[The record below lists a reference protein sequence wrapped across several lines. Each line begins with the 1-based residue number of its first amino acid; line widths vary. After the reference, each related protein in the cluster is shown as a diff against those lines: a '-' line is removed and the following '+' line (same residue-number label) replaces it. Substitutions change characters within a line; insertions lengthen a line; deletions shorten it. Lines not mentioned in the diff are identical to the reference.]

1 MSKLSFEVDDS
12 LLEEVEVILD
22 SVGVDIDIA
31 FSIFM
36 KKIVKEQGLP
46 FTLKQTKQSNS
57 FEVNQENDEHS
68 KKQTKQSNS
77 FEVNQE
83 NDEHSK
89 RRKNNSITTE
99 MIEEVW
105 NAFLEYRK
113 GFGEV
118 GELADKVSEKTGMNR
133 GSAMIYINVLIKLA
147 EGEIN
152 KRSMKPSDFEFFL
165 MKFKN
170 TLSKEEFKNAV
181 RSVEVSIP
189 YWNNNIPT
197 FADSMK
203 DLIAKIK

>member
-1 MSKLSFEVDDS
+1 MSKLLFEVDDS

-36 KKIVKEQGLP
+36 KKIVKEKGLP
-46 FTLKQTKQSNS
+46 FTL
-57 FEVNQENDEHS
+57 
-68 KKQTKQSNS
+68 KQTKQSNS

-105 NAFLEYRK
+105 RAFLEYRK